1 MYLQRWDPFREYR
14 RFWHGY
20 RTHAHDEP
28 HSPYEEERAWAIPL
42 DIVRDGDEL
51 RVRASVPGVKPD
63 DISVTIEDGVLTI
76 TGETAS
82 EAGHE
87 EGSYLRRER
96 RSGSFRRT
104 LRLPDSV
111 DVERASST
119 YANGVVTVAL
129 PTAEDRK
136 ARKLTI
142 EVTDG
147 DKALTARA

>member
-1 MYLQRWDPFREYR
+1 M
-14 RFWHGY
+14 
-20 RTHAHDEP
+20 
-28 HSPYEEERAWAIPL
+28 
-42 DIVRDGDEL
+42 
-51 RVRASVPGVKPD
+51 PGVKPD

-82 EAGHE
+82 ETDQA

-111 DVERASST
+111 DAERASST
-119 YANGVVTVAL
+119 YTNGVVTVAL

-147 DKALTARA
+147 DKALTEAA

>member
-1 MYLQRWDPFREYR
+1 MYLQRWDPLQDYR
-14 RFWHGY
+14 RFW
-20 RTHAHDEP
+20 RNDSTH
-28 HSPYEEERAWAIPL
+28 SRYEGEGAWAIPL
-42 DIVRDGDEL
+42 DIVREGDEFQ
-51 RVRASVPGVKPD
+51 VRASVPGVKPD

-76 TGETAS
+76 TGETGS
-82 EAGHE
+82 ESDHE

-111 DVERASST
+111 DAERATST

-142 EVTDG
+142 EVTDDG
-147 DKALTARA
+147 KALTEAA

>member
-14 RFWHGY
+14 RLWRNY
-20 RTHAHDEP
+20 
-28 HSPYEEERAWAIPL
+28 SPRSRYEDAGDWAIPL
-42 DIVRDGDEL
+42 DIVHDGDEVQ
-51 RVRASVPGVKPD
+51 VRASVPGVKPD

-76 TGETAS
+76 SGETAD
-82 EAGHE
+82 ETGHE
-87 EGSYLRRER
+87 ESSYLRRER

-111 DVERASST
+111 DAERATST

-147 DKALTARA
+147 DKALTEAA

>member
-20 RTHAHDEP
+20 RPHAHDEP

>member
-14 RFWHGY
+14 RSFWQNY
-20 RTHAHDEP
+20 RP
-28 HSPYEEERAWAIPL
+28 HSGREDEEAWAIPL

-51 RVRASVPGVKPD
+51 QVRASVPGVKPD

-76 TGETAS
+76 SGETAS
-82 EAGHE
+82 ETGHE

-104 LRLPDSV
+104 LRLPESV
-111 DVERASST
+111 DAEHARST

-147 DKALTARA
+147 DKALTESA

>member
-14 RFWHGY
+14 RSFWRSY
-20 RTHAHDEP
+20 RPHDRDED
-28 HSPYEEERAWAIPL
+28 EGAWAIPL

-51 RVRASVPGVKPD
+51 QVRASVPGVKPD

-76 TGETAS
+76 SGETAS
-82 EAGHE
+82 ETGHE

-104 LRLPDSV
+104 LRLPESV
-111 DVERASST
+111 DAEHARST

-147 DKALTARA
+147 DKALTESA

>member
-1 MYLQRWDPFREYR
+1 MYLQRWDPFRDYR
-14 RFWHGY
+14 RFWRSYSPRFH
-20 RTHAHDEP
+20 HEDEG
-28 HSPYEEERAWAIPL
+28 AWAIPL
-42 DIVRDGDEL
+42 DIVRDGDEV

-76 TGETAS
+76 TGETAT
-82 EAGHE
+82 ETDHE

-111 DVERASST
+111 DAERASST

-147 DKALTARA
+147 DKALTEAA

>member
-14 RFWHGY
+14 RFRHE
-20 RTHAHDEP
+20 DEG
-28 HSPYEEERAWAIPL
+28 AWAIPL
-42 DIVRDGDEL
+42 DIVRDGDEV

-82 EAGHE
+82 ETEDG

-96 RSGSFRRT
+96 RSGSFRRA

-111 DVERASST
+111 DVERARST

-147 DKALTARA
+147 GKALTEAA

>member
-20 RTHAHDEP
+20 RPHAHDEA
-28 HSPYEEERAWAIPL
+28 EGTWAIPL
-42 DIVRDGDEL
+42 DIVRDGDEVQ
-51 RVRASVPGVKPD
+51 VRASVPGVKPD

-76 TGETAS
+76 TGETGS
-82 EAGHE
+82 ESDHD

-104 LRLPDSV
+104 LRLPESV
-111 DVERASST
+111 DAEAARST

-129 PTAEDRK
+129 PKAEDRK
-136 ARKLTI
+136 PRKLTL
-142 EVTDG
+142 EVEDG
-147 DKALTARA
+147 GKALTEAA

>member
-14 RFWHGY
+14 RLWRAY
-20 RTHAHDEP
+20 SPRSRYEDEG
-28 HSPYEEERAWAIPL
+28 AWAIPL
-42 DIVRDGDEL
+42 DIVREGDEFQ
-51 RVRASVPGVKPD
+51 VRASVPGVRPD

-82 EAGHE
+82 EADHE

-104 LRLPDSV
+104 LRLPESV
-111 DVERASST
+111 DAEQARST
-119 YANGVVTVAL
+119 YENGVVTVAL
-129 PTAEDRK
+129 PKAEGSK

-142 EVTDG
+142 EVKDG
-147 DKALTARA
+147 SKALTARA